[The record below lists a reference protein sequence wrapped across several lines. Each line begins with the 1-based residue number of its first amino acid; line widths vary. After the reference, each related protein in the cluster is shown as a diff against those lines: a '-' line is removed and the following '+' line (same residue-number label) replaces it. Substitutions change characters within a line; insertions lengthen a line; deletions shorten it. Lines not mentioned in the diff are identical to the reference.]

1 MTDCGTCARRVAKT
15 AKALACGF
23 CKQWYH
29 MPCAQLIDED
39 YEFMRNRRGFGF
51 RWFCGECVGDVDNAL
66 GSNRMAN
73 QVEEKLSDV
82 VAAVEGISKRLGDL
96 EAKAGSVGDSSPE
109 TFANVIKKTLREVQ
123 EPDNLNRRITDHGQT
138 RVIRSEEVLV
148 LKPRRSEESQA
159 SASPVSLNN
168 LRDTLKSVRV
178 KSCHERRS
186 GNVVMKFPDAEAR
199 EEARALVGSS
209 ADFQDITVS
218 EPKKMLPKMTL
229 LDVPS
234 ALPDTE
240 IVPGILE
247 KNPKIKELVDA
258 GHTLTLLFARVNDS
272 KKMAAL
278 KMSPDVRTTIVRNGN
293 RVFLGLT
300 SCRTF
305 DRFWA
310 TQCYHCQRFG
320 HTKERCPVKS
330 ASPVCGFCAGS
341 HISLDCPDKRVLK
354 CVNCFALGNQP
365 ERCHH
370 SASSL
375 DCPVMI
381 SERKKAMENT
391 DFGSSKNE

>member
-1 MTDCGTCARRVAKT
+1 MADCGTCAKRVAKT

-29 MPCAQLIDED
+29 MSCAQLADGD
-39 YEFMRNRRGFGF
+39 YEFMRNRMGLGF
-51 RWFCGECVGDVDNAL
+51 RWFCRECIGDIDSAM
-66 GSNRMAN
+66 GSSRTVN
-73 QVEEKLSDV
+73 QVKDQLSGV
-82 VAAVEGISKRLGDL
+82 VAAIEGLTSRLGEL

-109 TFANVIKKTLREVQ
+109 TFASVIKQTLREVQ
-123 EPDNLNRRITDHGQT
+123 KPEDLDRRVTDHGQT
-138 RVIRSEEVLV
+138 RVIRNEEVLV

-159 SASPVSLNN
+159 SPLPVSLNN
-168 LRDTLKSVRV
+168 LKSTLKSVPV

-186 GNVVMKFPDAEAR
+186 GNVVMKFPDAGAR
-199 EEARALVGSS
+199 EEARALVESS

-234 ALPDTE
+234 SLPDSE

-247 KNPKIKELVDA
+247 KNPKIKELIDA
-258 GHTLTLLFARVNDS
+258 GHTLTLLFARVKDG

-278 KMSPDVRTTIVRNGN
+278 KMSPDVRTTIVKNRN

-310 TQCYHCQRFG
+310 TQCYHCQKFG
-320 HTKERCPVKS
+320 HTRERCPVKS
-330 ASPVCGFCAGS
+330 ASPMCGFCAGS
-341 HISLDCPDKRVLK
+341 HTSLDCPDRNALK

-381 SERKKAMENT
+381 SERKKAIENT

>member
-1 MTDCGTCARRVAKT
+1 MADCGTCAKRVAKT

-29 MPCAQLIDED
+29 MFCAQLADGD
-39 YEFMRNRRGFGF
+39 YEFMRNRMGLGF
-51 RWFCGECVGDVDNAL
+51 RWFCRECIGDIDSAM
-66 GSNRMAN
+66 GSSRTVN
-73 QVEEKLSDV
+73 QVKDQLSGV
-82 VAAVEGISKRLGDL
+82 VAAIEGLTSRLGEL

-109 TFANVIKKTLREVQ
+109 TFASVIKQTLREVQ
-123 EPDNLNRRITDHGQT
+123 KPEDLDRRVTDHGQT
-138 RVIRSEEVLV
+138 RVIRNEEVLV

-159 SASPVSLNN
+159 SPLPVSLNN
-168 LRDTLKSVRV
+168 LKNTLKSVPV

-186 GNVVMKFPDAEAR
+186 GNVVMKFPDAGAR
-199 EEARALVGSS
+199 EEAKALVESS

-234 ALPDTE
+234 SLPDSE

-247 KNPKIKELVDA
+247 KNPKIKELIDA
-258 GHTLTLLFARVNDS
+258 GHTLTLLFARVKDG

-278 KMSPDVRTTIVRNGN
+278 KMSPDVRTTIVKNRN

-310 TQCYHCQRFG
+310 TQCYHC
-320 HTKERCPVKS
+320 
-330 ASPVCGFCAGS
+330 
-341 HISLDCPDKRVLK
+341 
-354 CVNCFALGNQP
+354 
-365 ERCHH
+365 
-370 SASSL
+370 
-375 DCPVMI
+375 
-381 SERKKAMENT
+381 
-391 DFGSSKNE
+391 